1 MDDYAHDARM
11 EDAYRYHRPILH
23 VYIMDE
29 YGHVIADVDAA
40 STADAMAYY
49 LRSRDIDPDATE
61 GSIKC
66 SARYPNGKVAD
77 DEPII
82 AEIRTPIARI
92 VQLRRVA
99 MVHGGDRGDFLQPID
114 NLGNVC

>member
-61 GSIKC
+61 GSITC
-66 SARYPNGKVAD
+66 SYPNGKVAD

-82 AEIRTPIARI
+82 AEVRTPHSSNRPMPSSRNDPW
-92 VQLRRVA
+92 RRFPQA
-99 MVHGGDRGDFLQPID
+99 D
-114 NLGNVC
+114 

>member
-1 MDDYAHDARM
+1 MDDYAHEARM

-61 GSIKC
+61 GSITC
-66 SARYPNGKVAD
+66 SYPNGKVAD

-82 AEIRTPIARI
+82 AEVRTPIARI
-92 VQLRRVA
+92 VQCRRVA
-99 MVHGGDRGDFLQPID
+99 MIHGDDFLKPID

>member
-1 MDDYAHDARM
+1 MDNYAHDARM

-29 YGHVIADVDAA
+29 YGHVIADIDAP

-49 LRSRDIDPDATE
+49 LRSRDLVPDATE
-61 GSIKC
+61 ESIKC
-66 SARYPNGKVAD
+66 DAQYPNGEVGD
-77 DEPII
+77 TEPII
-82 AEIRTPIARI
+82 AEVRTPIARI
-92 VQLRRVA
+92 VQCRRVA
-99 MVHGGDRGDFLQPID
+99 MIHGDDFLKPID